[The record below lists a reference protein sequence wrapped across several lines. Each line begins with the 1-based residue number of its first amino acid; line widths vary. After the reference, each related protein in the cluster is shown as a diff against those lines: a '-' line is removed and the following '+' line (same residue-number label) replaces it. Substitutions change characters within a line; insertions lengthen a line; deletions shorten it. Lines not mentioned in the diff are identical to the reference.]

1 MSVLANSAWPPAA
14 LISLLTCWPA
24 SLLRSAMSTAAPSR
38 ARSRAVAAPIP
49 DAPPVTTATLPV
61 NLMTVLPVLMCR
73 PAGDVAGP
81 ASPVLHGYGSAA
93 GLRLTYRVVLDDGG
107 HGRWSG

>member
-24 SLLRSAMSTAAPSR
+24 PLLRSAMSTVAPSR

-49 DAPPVTTATLPV
+49 DAPPVTTATLPA
-61 NLMTVLPVLMCR
+61 NLMTAPHLLMCL
-73 PAGDVAGP
+73 PAGGVAGP
-81 ASPVLHGYGSAA
+81 ASSVLHGYGSPAE
-93 GLRLTYRVVLDDGG
+93 LWLTYRVVLD
-107 HGRWSG
+107 